1 MELSD
6 DARAILENRVTR
18 ILKAVDIPDSDKKE
32 IKKELISN
40 YTDASIMKAQARGAQ
55 TVGLSDVELALE
67 TAEPPEEIASM
78 YMVSYTESL
87 ERAGLLTRSAA
98 FIVDY
103 VISSVCGF
111 ILTMPFFLL
120 VSFSGGQPPKPSLIP
135 LMMQS
140 FNLFMTLNLAI
151 VLIYFVISEGYYGYT
166 PGKWILGLKVL
177 KADGRKLS
185 YQEALV
191 RNIPKLFILAILVD
205 GLLMVFSGKDKQRL
219 FDKIAGTIVIE
230 RN

>member
-6 DARAILENRVTR
+6 DARKILETRVTR
-18 ILKAVDIPDSDKKE
+18 ILKSVDIPDSDKKE

-55 TVGLSDVELALE
+55 TVGLADVELALE

-78 YMVSYTESL
+78 YMVSYTETL
-87 ERAGLLTRSAA
+87 VRAGIFTRSAA

-103 VISSVCGF
+103 VISSICGF
-111 ILTMPFFLL
+111 ILTMPFFLFS
-120 VSFSGGQPPKPSLIP
+120 SFSGGPPPQPSLIP
-135 LMMQS
+135 LFMQS

-177 KADGRKLS
+177 KADGRKVS
-185 YQEALV
+185 YQEALI
-191 RNIPKLFILAILVD
+191 RNIPKLFILAIMVD
-205 GLLMVFSGKDKQRL
+205 GILMIFSGKDRQRL

>member
-18 ILKAVDIPDSDKKE
+18 ILKAVDIPDNDKKE

-40 YTDASIMKAQARGAQ
+40 YTDASIMTAQARGAQ
-55 TVGLSDVELALE
+55 TVGRADVELALV
-67 TAEPPEEIASM
+67 TAEPPEEVASM
-78 YMVSYTESL
+78 YMISYTETL
-87 ERAGLLTRSAA
+87 VRAGIFTRSAA

-103 VISSVCGF
+103 VISSACAF
-111 ILTMPFFLL
+111 ILTTQFIYFG
-120 VSFSGGQPPKPSLIP
+120 SFSGGPPPQPPLIP
-135 LMMQS
+135 LFMQS
-140 FNLFMTLNLAI
+140 LNLFMTFNLAI

-177 KADGRKLS
+177 KADGRKAS
-185 YQEALV
+185 YQDALV

-205 GLLMVFSGKDKQRL
+205 GLLMIFSGKDKQRL